1 MLDIEELMLIEEI
14 VKVVFVFKQLKMKLK
29 VDLVEDFL
37 LWMLF
42 VVQEKKIKEEV
53 VSIDIV
59 FVFL

>member
-1 MLDIEELMLIEEI
+1 MLIEEI

>member
-1 MLDIEELMLIEEI
+1 MVDIEELMLIEEI